1 MSLWTEHFHWSVWLR
16 WEVLG
21 WTIAAL
27 LAVGGIVLIF
37 DQFGLVNVCFMLV
50 ATLMLAK
57 VTHVAITSA
66 SDPAWQRVLFTFLL
80 FGAIG
85 VGIVEVVR
93 GVNAYSEKK
102 VRAEVEHRP
111 ELIQPKEPKQDSP
124 RTQNTG
130 NMQAP
135 ERTDIAWSFD
145 TEEGRFT
152 FLGMQTVPG
161 PVSEPLIL
169 GFQAHGKNN
178 LDDPILHFSGFVRSD
193 ITNETFP
200 IFLARDNKL
209 LRPEDTLGIPRK
221 AEFDLSAKP
230 FPSNHPEGYLGAGM
244 NASTFLRQYP
254 ELTFV
259 FEYDGKRYVKH
270 FTKRDVWT
278 AVENFRRQSL
288 GYDKP

>member
-1 MSLWTEHFHWSVWLR
+1 LRKKLLQAAIAVALEESVRNFIPHLLAYIWLIILLGLTWEIVDAKKVKELSQALYGRLSGRQRVMSFVMVGIVSAS
-16 WEVLG
+16 LG
-21 WTIAAL
+21 LFYWWGIKKAIAAL
-27 LAVGGIVLIF
+27 
-37 DQFGLVNVCFMLV
+37 
-50 ATLMLAK
+50 K
-57 VTHVAITSA
+57 PTHPEQQGSA
-66 SDPAWQRVLFTFLL
+66 AR
-80 FGAIG
+80 
-85 VGIVEVVR
+85 
-93 GVNAYSEKK
+93 
-102 VRAEVEHRP
+102 
-111 ELIQPKEPKQDSP
+111 
-124 RTQNTG
+124 NTG
-130 NMQAP
+130 SAQAP
-135 ERTDIAWSFD
+135 ERADIEWNFD
-145 TEEGRFT
+145 SEEGRFA
-152 FLGMQTVPG
+152 FLAIQSVPG

-178 LDDPILHFSGFVRSD
+178 LDDPIIHFSGFVRSD
-193 ITNETFP
+193 TTNETFP